1 MNSNDNKKQLDEQLL
16 NKLKV
21 SIFIQEKNNAKTKK
35 KTDKEMIETIR
46 KIIQT
51 EVDKND
57 NQAN

>member
-57 NQAN
+57 N

>member
-35 KTDKEMIETIR
+35 KTE
-46 KIIQT
+46 
-51 EVDKND
+51 
-57 NQAN
+57 

>member
-21 SIFIQEKNNAKTKK
+21 SIFIQEKNNSKTKK

-57 NQAN
+57 N

>member
-1 MNSNDNKKQLDEQLL
+1 MMNSNENKKQLDEQLL

-57 NQAN
+57 N

>member
-21 SIFIQEKNNAKTKK
+21 SIFIQEKNKKKKKK

-57 NQAN
+57 N

>member
-21 SIFIQEKNNAKTKK
+21 SIFIQEKNKEKKKK

-57 NQAN
+57 N

>member
-1 MNSNDNKKQLDEQLL
+1 MNSNDNDEQLL

-21 SIFIQEKNNAKTKK
+21 SIFVQEKNNAKTKK

-57 NQAN
+57 N

>member
-21 SIFIQEKNNAKTKK
+21 SIFIKEKNNAKTKK

-57 NQAN
+57 N

>member
-1 MNSNDNKKQLDEQLL
+1 MMNSNDNKKQLDEQLL

-57 NQAN
+57 N

>member
-1 MNSNDNKKQLDEQLL
+1 MMSSNDEKQLDEQLL

-35 KTDKEMIETIR
+35 KSEKEMIETIR

-51 EVDKND
+51 EVDKNV
-57 NQAN
+57 N

>member
-1 MNSNDNKKQLDEQLL
+1 MMNSNDNNKKQLDEQLL

-57 NQAN
+57 N

>member
-21 SIFIQEKNNAKTKK
+21 SIFIQEKNNAKTRK

-57 NQAN
+57 N